1 MSIERPETNL
11 NLSIL
16 FPLLGHRKTKTQER
30 YIKKIEEF
38 ERKCEKSLMDT
49 LSKLGIDGTVKT
61 DPYSLPHTDEVV
73 VTLKGE
79 SYLNGPYEFHRVARQ
94 IVKELLEKNVYKVR
108 FYMFINVLPMGLM
121 GKVEY
126 KFRYYVHQ

>member
-16 FPLLGHRKTKTQER
+16 FPLLVHRKTKTQER
-30 YIKKIEEF
+30 YIKKIEDF
-38 ERKCEKSLMDT
+38 ERKCEKSLMET

-94 IVKELLEKNVYKVR
+94 IVKELLEKNVYKIR

-126 KFRYYVHQ
+126 RFRYYIH

>member
-1 MSIERPETNL
+1 MERPETNL

-16 FPLLGHRKTKTQER
+16 FPLFGHTKKSNTQEK

-38 ERKCEKSLMDT
+38 ERKCEKSLIET
-49 LSKLGIDGTVKT
+49 LGKLNIDGSVKT
-61 DPYSLPHTDEVV
+61 DPYSLPHTDEVI

-94 IVKELLEKNVYKVR
+94 IVKELLEKNVYKIR

-126 KFRYYVHQ
+126 RFRYYIH